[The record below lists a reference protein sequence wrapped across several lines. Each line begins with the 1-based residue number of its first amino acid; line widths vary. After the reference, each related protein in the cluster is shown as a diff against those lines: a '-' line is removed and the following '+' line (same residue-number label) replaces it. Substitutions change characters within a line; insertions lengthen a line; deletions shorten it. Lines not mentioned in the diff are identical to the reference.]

1 MPLRHAR
8 AAHRRR
14 PSPWA
19 LATLL
24 AAAALPLAAC
34 TEDTLYDGGGEVT
47 GPEVTVAPH
56 TVSVSLAATP
66 PRVEVGEALRVV
78 VTGRGADEEPGR
90 IAQLGATVLVMN
102 TARTDT
108 VVVPLGPAALS
119 PPAAG
124 AVAREFAFTVA
135 PAWVDRLRLPDTLA
149 VEVHGWAVNAAGS
162 CVAAVQDSV
171 QKLPCADFRGSRVAS
186 RTRGLQAR
194 FLVAAG
200 ATVALPAGA
209 ASIGDLVVDNANA
222 RVYLSNRAG
231 HRVEVLDLAARRFG
245 TPVPVGSEPWGMS
258 LGVDGDTL
266 IVANSGGINVS
277 FVHTGTLREDL
288 ARRFEIP
295 RVTLYQVR
303 VQLNPL
309 TGAWIYTNVDFF
321 NYVDRPL
328 YVAQD
333 AGRRLLYSAGSTQA
347 APVGTIRVARW
358 LPGWQ
363 TWDAQ
368 MLFHQRAVD
377 LDSSYVAI
385 GNADDVDV
393 VGTNAV
399 VITDHVPGT
408 RPQVV
413 LVSPALPV
421 RQAADSLRA
430 RGSDVVVFD
439 GKWRLPQSVELSD
452 TTFVTA
458 SGDRSWVAF
467 GEGVRT
473 PAGRIIL
480 WNAAT
485 GLSRVEEIADVT
497 HNTSDRITGIGLN
510 QDGSLG
516 MARGTQAAYFFGN
529 DLRLQGLARQEAR
542 GGGAGFLPLATGNR
556 TLAFTGTGSGT
567 IQVVETTSY
576 RPLGE
581 VYIRDA
587 VAGPFKVAPPLPGQ
601 VACPADYAAGPAGC
615 VVARAYAVTA
625 GGGVAIVDVLREN
638 LLPAAAAR
646 RE

>member
-8 AAHRRR
+8 AARRRR
-14 PSPWA
+14 PPPRA

-24 AAAALPLAAC
+24 AAAALSLAGC
-34 TEDTLYDGGGEVT
+34 TEDTLYDGEEVA

-108 VVVPLGPAALS
+108 VVVPLGPQAIS

-124 AVAREFAFTVA
+124 VVTREFTFTVA

-186 RTRGLQAR
+186 GRRGLAAR

-200 ATVALPAGA
+200 TTVALPAGA
-209 ASIGDLVVDNANA
+209 RSIGDLVVDNATG
-222 RVYLSNRAG
+222 RLFLSNRTL
-231 HRVEVLDLAARRFG
+231 HRVEVLDLATRQFG
-245 TPVPVGSEPWGMS
+245 APVSVGSEPWGMS
-258 LGVDGDTL
+258 LGLDGDTL

-295 RVTLYQVR
+295 RVTLYQVK
-303 VQLNPL
+303 VQVNPL
-309 TGAWIYTNVDFF
+309 TGAWVYTNIDFF

-328 YVAQD
+328 YVTQD

-377 LDSSYVAI
+377 LDSSFVAI

-393 VGTNAV
+393 VGPNAV
-399 VITDHVPGT
+399 VITDHLPGS
-408 RPQVV
+408 RPQVT
-413 LVSPALPV
+413 LVSPALPAQ
-421 RQAADSLRA
+421 QAADSLRA

-458 SGDRSWVAF
+458 SGDRGWVAF

-480 WNAAT
+480 WSAAS
-485 GLSRVEEIADVT
+485 GLSRVEEIADIT
-497 HNTSDRITGIGLN
+497 NNTSDRITGIGLN

-529 DLRLQGLARQEAR
+529 DLRLQGLARQEAQ
-542 GGGAGFLPLATGNR
+542 GGGAGFLPFRTGNR

-567 IQVVETTSY
+567 VQVVETTSY

-587 VAGPFKVAPPLPGQ
+587 VAGPFRVAPPLPGQ
-601 VACPADYAAGPAGC
+601 LACPADYATGPAGC